1 MPKVIKSL
9 QLGKVSSIFEHP
21 TEDELSIINERALK
35 TFIAD
40 ELICLTVHICNNMK
54 DKIGDVLSDNFM
66 NQFASMAAETNLKG
80 QLNHSED
87 VKETWANIFKA
98 EVVDLDENVKE
109 ISARAYVVI
118 NEDNQKILDKIEA
131 GSIGDISI
139 SFNGE
144 GHPVGDMFIW
154 DECTAAREWS
164 LVVCPCQSGTGIS
177 KELDLNDNPAV
188 IKDKQTPANTN
199 GGKLMKKKDFA
210 LARLFG
216 RIKSAPADNGSTED
230 VSSLIDVIRTTDP
243 EDEVD
248 PKDIEALLQENE
260 QLRAEIDKLRA
271 ELNEKDAELKACKE
285 AADEQVANAE
295 QAAIDKALQAV
306 IDKACPLNQT
316 VAEDM
321 MKSFDRSQLSLE
333 GNEIKGLAE
342 QEAAVLK
349 RYEGLYGKQTSTP
362 AVSKDLP
369 KVSLGKRKE
378 PDNIKKSFNDRVNA
392 MVENN

>member
-1 MPKVIKSL
+1 MDKILKSL

-21 TEDELSIINERALK
+21 TEDELNIINQRALK
-35 TFIAD
+35 TFTAD
-40 ELICLTVHICNNMK
+40 ELVCLTVHICNNMK

-98 EVVDLDENVKE
+98 EVVDIDEKVKE
-109 ISARAYVVI
+109 ITARAYVVI

-154 DECTAAREWS
+154 DTCTAAREWS
-164 LVVCPCQSGTGIS
+164 LVVCPCQAGTGIS
-177 KELDLNDNPAV
+177 KDLDGKSATV
-188 IKDKQTPANTN
+188 EDKQTLVKTN

-216 RIKSAPADNGSTED
+216 RIKSAPEDNGKTED

-243 EDEVD
+243 EEDVD

-260 QLRAEIDKLRA
+260 QLRAEIDKLRE
-271 ELNEKDAELKACKE
+271 ELNAKDAELKACKE

-295 QAAIDKALQAV
+295 NAAIDKALQAV

-321 MKSFDRSQLSLE
+321 MKSFDRSQLSLD
-333 GNEIKGLAE
+333 GTEIKGLAE

-378 PDNIKKSFNDRVNA
+378 TDVTKKSFNDRVNS